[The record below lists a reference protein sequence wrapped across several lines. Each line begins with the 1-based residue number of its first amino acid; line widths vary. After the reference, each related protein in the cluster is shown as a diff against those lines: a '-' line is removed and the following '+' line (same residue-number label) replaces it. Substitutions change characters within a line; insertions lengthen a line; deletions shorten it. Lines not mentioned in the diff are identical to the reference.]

1 MKSVKVKQLD
11 IYGWLEHQ
19 KTNNPESKRLVYDKL
34 NSLEHNILNYLKKH
48 HIGLDNAI
56 NGKELAERF
65 DISVVKL
72 RGVISK
78 LRKHQEI
85 IIGSCVKNGYYIPLQ
100 AEMTQALNYA
110 ESKVLSELE
119 TRVKQNPNFILKAYK
134 VLNSIKGNLS
144 KAVQDQITM
153 QFNGWEQDVNYFG
166 DKYIN
171 NKKEK
176 ECDL

>member
-56 NGKELAERF
+56 NGKGL
-65 DISVVKL
+65 
-72 RGVISK
+72 
-78 LRKHQEI
+78 
-85 IIGSCVKNGYYIPLQ
+85 
-100 AEMTQALNYA
+100 A

>member
-56 NGKELAERF
+56 NGKGLAERF

-85 IIGSCVKNGYYIPLQ
+85 IY
-100 AEMTQALNYA
+100 
-110 ESKVLSELE
+110 
-119 TRVKQNPNFILKAYK
+119 R
-134 VLNSIKGNLS
+134 
-144 KAVQDQITM
+144 
-153 QFNGWEQDVNYFG
+153 
-166 DKYIN
+166 
-171 NKKEK
+171 
-176 ECDL
+176 